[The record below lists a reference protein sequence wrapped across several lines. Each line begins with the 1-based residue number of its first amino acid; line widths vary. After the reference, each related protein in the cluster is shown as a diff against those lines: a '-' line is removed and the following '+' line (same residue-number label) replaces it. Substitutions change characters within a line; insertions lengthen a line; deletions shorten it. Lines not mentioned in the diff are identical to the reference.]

1 MRLRPPPWLALLLLA
16 PAMGELLSGSSPPAE
31 FFQPFGFTIMT
42 VLYGCGAL
50 LCRELKVRWRKG
62 VGSLVLLGCAYAVAE
77 EGLMVASFFNPDWVD
92 LGALHGFGRALDVNW
107 VWAVELTI
115 YHALFSVTAPVLLVE
130 LMYPDEKAVP
140 WLSGRGFKVASAVLL
155 LDVFGGLA
163 LFGAML
169 HYYPP
174 APQYLL
180 FIGVAAF
187 FVRAAHRLPG
197 DWLRRGTRPT
207 RRPLYYAALSLVTA
221 LVSVLIFGALPNVS
235 TAAYMPLVVSASGVL
250 LVWSVINHLRG
261 YDWRKARRSHL
272 LGLVSGPVLLLV
284 AATPIQELDASR
296 VDDTSGMML
305 VGAAF
310 LALLG
315 YLWFKVRARD
325 TRLSGDPVEV

>member
-1 MRLRPPPWLALLLLA
+1 MRFRLPPWLALLLLA
-16 PAMGELLSGSSPPAE
+16 PIMGELLSGSSPPAE
-31 FFQPFGFTIMT
+31 FFQPFGFTVMT

-62 VGSLVLLGCAYAVAE
+62 VGSLVLLGCAYAVVE

-92 LGALHGFGRALDVNW
+92 LGPLHGFGRILEVNW

-115 YHALFSVTAPVLLVE
+115 YHAFFSVATPVLLVE

-140 WLSGRGFKVASAVLL
+140 WLSGRGFKVATAALL

-163 LFGAML
+163 LFGTML

-180 FIGVAAF
+180 FVGVAAF
-187 FVRAAHRLPG
+187 FVRAARRLPG
-197 DWLRRGTRPT
+197 DWLRRGTRPM
-207 RRPLYYAALSLVTA
+207 RKPLYYAALSLATA

-235 TAAYMPLVVSASGVL
+235 TAAYMPLVVSASGAL
-250 LVWSVINHLRG
+250 LVWSVIRLLRG

-272 LGLVSGPVLLLV
+272 LGLVSGPVLLLI
-284 AATPIQELDASR
+284 ATTPIQELDASR

-310 LALLG
+310 LMLLG
-315 YLWFKVRARD
+315 YMWLRVRARD
-325 TRLSGDPVEV
+325 THLSGRPVEV